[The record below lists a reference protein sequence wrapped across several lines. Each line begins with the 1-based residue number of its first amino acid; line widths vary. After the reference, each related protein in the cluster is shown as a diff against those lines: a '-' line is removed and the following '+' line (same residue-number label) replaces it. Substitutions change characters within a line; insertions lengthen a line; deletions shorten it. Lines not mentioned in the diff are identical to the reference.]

1 MRSKAL
7 SIEKARKEA
16 VTDALKR
23 ALKSFGNILGNCLSD
38 KDYLK
43 MVGAMDK
50 TTPIYHADEMLNQ
63 TSTGL
68 AELRYEILSCRVGV
82 MLAPPC
88 IYLWQSS
95 ESKQPKRNR
104 VNFLL
109 CG

>member
-1 MRSKAL
+1 M

-23 ALKSFGNILGNCLSD
+23 ALKSFGNILGNCLND

-68 AELRYEILSCRVGV
+68 IELRYKILSGRVGV
-82 MLAPPC
+82 ILAPAC
-88 IYLWQSS
+88 NCGKVLNR
-95 ESKQPKRNR
+95 RNPNGIGLTFY
-104 VNFLL
+104 VGEPFIP
-109 CG
+109 